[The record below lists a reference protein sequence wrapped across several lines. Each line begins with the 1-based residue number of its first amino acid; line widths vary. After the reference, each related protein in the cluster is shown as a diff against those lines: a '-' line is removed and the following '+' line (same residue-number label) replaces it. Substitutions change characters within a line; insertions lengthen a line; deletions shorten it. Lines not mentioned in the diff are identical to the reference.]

1 MDPSVKD
8 LGDPIARTLEYEF
21 DLVRGA
27 IALVTAGGA
36 PSVMLASLR
45 FGEQLIGPAQ
55 RLGLA
60 SGVRV
65 VPIWSGDEGGASIS
79 FERMADG

>member
-1 MDPSVKD
+1 MDPSVND
-8 LGDPIARTLEYEF
+8 MADPIVRTLEYEF

-27 IALVTAGGA
+27 IALVTEGA
-36 PSVMLASLR
+36 PSVTLESLR
-45 FGEQLIGPAQ
+45 FGEQLIEPAR

-60 SGVRV
+60 AHVRV
-65 VPIWSGDEGGASIS
+65 MPIWSGDEDGAGIS